1 MDKGDDQSSD
11 LVRVGGDSQSEYLA
25 PLVIRSDFND
35 LVRGQV
41 KFWQHLLRLDDWK
54 IDVAYWPHHAME
66 KAVAKLQWNRNA
78 QSATIILRTPEDLE
92 PVARDWAPGEAED
105 YDQSILHELI
115 HLKCLPM
122 EGEVEWAEEQ
132 LCNHLAAAL
141 TQLYRHDHQAGP
153 PTPPLSGS
161 PPSQAGGSGH
171 YL

>member
-1 MDKGDDQSSD
+1 MDKGDDQLSD
-11 LVRVGGDSQSEYLA
+11 LVRVDPGQASEYLA
-25 PLVIRSDFND
+25 PLVVRSDFND
-35 LVRGQV
+35 LVKGQV
-41 KFWQHLLRLDDWK
+41 KYWQNLLRLNDWK

-122 EGEVEWAEEQ
+122 EGEIEWAEEQ

-141 TQLYRHDHQAGP
+141 TQLYRNGPQTGP
-153 PTPPLSGS
+153 PTPPLSGEAPATS
-161 PPSQAGGSGH
+161 GSGH